1 MSLSEKLRR
10 KGGGEVGNPGESVVS
25 KKGQSSDGERHQI
38 KQGCSGGGVFGEP
51 LFFER
56 KGTEARLECTGEEQ
70 MSKGRT
76 RVWTNL

>member
-38 KQGCSGGGVFGEP
+38 KQGCSGGGVSLGNHFSLRG
-51 LFFER
+51 
-56 KGTEARLECTGEEQ
+56 KEQ
-70 MSKGRT
+70 KPD
-76 RVWTNL
+76 